1 MYRVLIVDDDPMI
14 LDGLCARPEWGDM
27 GFEVAGCAEDGQEA
41 LDWLAHNR
49 ADLVVT
55 DIVMCNMSGLE
66 LARALWERGYP
77 ARVVLLSAH
86 GEFDYA
92 RRGIT
97 YGVAA
102 YLLKPVRHEELLTV
116 LNEVASAL
124 ENRREDRSA
133 PLDDEEDAEDA
144 LVLRVERYVRSH
156 IGEELNVARVAEA
169 MHYSERHFRRQFQKE
184 ARCQISEFITR
195 VRIAKARE
203 LLAEGLPCAET
214 AKAVGY
220 SGERYFK
227 DVFREITGESVA
239 VWQSRRRDVRP

>member
-14 LDGLCARPEWGDM
+14 LDGLCARPEWNAM
-27 GFEVAGCAEDGQEA
+27 GFEVAGCAEDGREA
-41 LDWLAHNR
+41 LEWLVHNR

-92 RRGIT
+92 RQGIA

-116 LNEVASAL
+116 LNETASAL
-124 ENRREDRSA
+124 ENRREDRGA
-133 PLDDEEDAEDA
+133 PLEDDEDEG
-144 LVLRVERYVRSH
+144 LVLRVERYVRAH
-156 IGEELNVARVAEA
+156 IAEELSVARVAEA

-184 ARCQISEFITR
+184 ARCQISDFMTR
-195 VRIAKARE
+195 VRIARARE
-203 LLAEGLPCAET
+203 LLSDGLSCEET
-214 AKAVGY
+214 ARAVGY

-227 DVFREITGESVA
+227 KVFHEITGESVA
-239 VWQSRRRDVRP
+239 MWQSRRKGVRP

>member
-1 MYRVLIVDDDPMI
+1 M
-14 LDGLCARPEWGDM
+14 CARPEWGDM
-27 GFEVAGCAEDGQEA
+27 GFEVACCLEDGTEA
-41 LDWLAHNR
+41 LEWLESHS

-66 LARALWERGYP
+66 LARTLWERGYP

-92 RRGIT
+92 RQGIA

-116 LNEVASAL
+116 LNETASAL
-124 ENRREDRSA
+124 ENRREDRGA
-133 PLDDEEDAEDA
+133 PIEDDVDEG
-144 LVLRVERYVRSH
+144 LVLRVERYVRAH
-156 IGEELNVARVAEA
+156 IAEELNVGRVAEA

-184 ARCQISEFITR
+184 ARCQISDFMTR
-195 VRIAKARE
+195 VRIARARE
-203 LLAEGLPCAET
+203 LLSDGLSCEET
-214 AKAVGY
+214 ARAVGY

-227 DVFREITGESVA
+227 KVFHEITGESVA
-239 VWQSRRRDVRP
+239 MWQSRRKGVRP

>member
-1 MYRVLIVDDDPMI
+1 
-14 LDGLCARPEWGDM
+14 M
-27 GFEVAGCAEDGQEA
+27 GFEVAGCAEDGREA
-41 LDWLAHNR
+41 LEWLAHNR

-92 RRGIT
+92 RQGIA

-116 LNEVASAL
+116 LNETASAL
-124 ENRREDRSA
+124 ENRREDRGA
-133 PLDDEEDAEDA
+133 PIEDDEDEG
-144 LVLRVERYVRSH
+144 LVLRVERYVRAH
-156 IGEELNVARVAEA
+156 IAEELSVARVAEA

-184 ARCQISEFITR
+184 ARCQISDFMTR
-195 VRIAKARE
+195 VRIARARE
-203 LLAEGLPCAET
+203 LLSDGLSCEET
-214 AKAVGY
+214 ARAVGY

-227 DVFREITGESVA
+227 KVFHEITGESVA
-239 VWQSRRRDVRP
+239 MWQSRRKGVRP